1 MILIDVQL
9 LLASGSNQT
18 TGHKPAEAAA
28 QAGAFAQQLAR
39 ASQDSASGRSG
50 LSGAGFVTPVAAEGA
65 GRGLANAVPS
75 AAARSQVVSLLPASM
90 QDSASGAGGWQA
102 VLQQLA
108 DAAELSGQQGPAAAE
123 TSPQGAMQALLSSL
137 EEQLPAGKRE
147 QLLGLLN
154 DTSSGEAGQTLLSE
168 SLFSEWQ
175 QLGAEEQTDL
185 IANLAEGLPDDVS
198 QQVIDA
204 LSRDRPVEAAEALFA
219 GWREMGSNG
228 ATNEQA
234 GLIGDL
240 AERQHNALLDGA
252 ASNLAPERPPQMD
265 EQLLAQVDALLAA
278 QQGGGRSSS
287 DSLRVDLS
295 ELRGQLREWLSNET
309 RLNQPL
315 TLNSAQRG
323 ALTAEGVQALLDGSS
338 QRQNAESLPAGFRDA
353 ILSAIASRD
362 GGAGSG
368 SGQGRS
374 GTDGMNLAGGM
385 LGGQVAATSAAPGT
399 GASAMTAGINA
410 PLTSSAWPQQLG
422 QQLVMLTQRGGEQ
435 KVEIRLN
442 PPELGPLTVS
452 LKVFEQSTQI
462 QFLSANAQVRG
473 AVEQAIPQLREALA
487 EQGIQLG
494 ETSVGEQH
502 PESNPQSAGHDGQGN
517 REGVGL
523 SGSTD
528 EPLFDEIPAAT
539 AIQLDGRVDLY
550 A

>member
-1 MILIDVQL
+1 M
-9 LLASGSNQT
+9 
-18 TGHKPAEAAA
+18 
-28 QAGAFAQQLAR
+28 
-39 ASQDSASGRSG
+39 
-50 LSGAGFVTPVAAEGA
+50 
-65 GRGLANAVPS
+65 
-75 AAARSQVVSLLPASM
+75 
-90 QDSASGAGGWQA
+90 
-102 VLQQLA
+102 LQQLA

-123 TSPQGAMQALLSSL
+123 TLPQGAMQALLSSL
-137 EEQLPAGKRE
+137 EEQLPASKRE
-147 QLLGLLN
+147 QLLALLN
-154 DTSSGEAGQTLLSE
+154 DALPGEAGQTLVSE

-175 QLGAEEQTDL
+175 QLGAEGQTDL
-185 IANLAEGLPDDVS
+185 IANLAEGLPDTVR
-198 QQVIDA
+198 QQVMDA
-204 LSRDRPVEAAEALFA
+204 LSRDRPAEAAEALLA
-219 GWREMGSNG
+219 GWREMGSIG
-228 ATNEQA
+228 STAEQA

-252 ASNLAPERPPQMD
+252 ASGLAPQRSPQMD
-265 EQLLAQVDALLAA
+265 EQLFAQVDALLAA
-278 QQGGGRSSS
+278 QQGEGRSSS

-368 SGQGRS
+368 SGSGSGLGRS

-385 LGGQVAATSAAPGT
+385 LGGQAAATSAASGT